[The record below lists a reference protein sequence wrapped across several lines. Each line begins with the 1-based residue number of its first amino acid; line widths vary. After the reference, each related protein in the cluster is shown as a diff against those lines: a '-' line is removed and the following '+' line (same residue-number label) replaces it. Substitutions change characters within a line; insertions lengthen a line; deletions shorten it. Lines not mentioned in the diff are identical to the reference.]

1 MRLPVLLCV
10 LVSLCAAPG
19 PVAGADRSCSDLR
32 QFYTGKG
39 FTSERV
45 PQTEISGE
53 FFFLFVFCSCF
64 LNSLIVLVVTK
75 RTTLNALH
83 RNDKV
88 KFLYH
93 NFFKNFRSLQLL
105 QHVVT

>member
-53 FFFLFVFCSCF
+53 FFVCLFFVVVF
-64 LNSLIVLVVTK
+64 
-75 RTTLNALH
+75 
-83 RNDKV
+83 
-88 KFLYH
+88 
-93 NFFKNFRSLQLL
+93 
-105 QHVVT
+105 

>member
-45 PQTEISGE
+45 PQTEISGK
-53 FFFLFVFCSCF
+53 FSSFSFFCSCSF
-64 LNSLIVLVVTK
+64 NSLIDLVGGNKEDNT
-75 RTTLNALH
+75 
-83 RNDKV
+83 
-88 KFLYH
+88 
-93 NFFKNFRSLQLL
+93 
-105 QHVVT
+105 